1 MFGRD
6 AGDDRFRAGESVS
19 WRGIAVNLA
28 LVAFK
33 LSAGIIG
40 RSAAMVADAA
50 HSASDMLATFGVI
63 VSFRI
68 SKRPADEDHPYGHGK
83 AEAVAAKL
91 VGAILIV
98 AGAGIAVE
106 AARSIIARDYARPG
120 LIALA
125 AAVTSIVLK
134 EAMYRTAAATA
145 RRIRSSALM
154 AEALHHRSDA
164 LSSVGT
170 FAGIL
175 GGRLGMPVLDPIAG
189 FIVAL
194 MIMWMGLKIIRA
206 SSDELMD
213 AQTDPEVVDSVRV
226 AALGVQGVCD
236 VHSIAT
242 RRYGGDFFVDLRIG
256 VDPSISVVMGHEI
269 AVQVERAI
277 GAECPSVRD
286 VLIHVD
292 PESVHADDPEGHPAP
307 HLQPELEL
315 EPASTAGSRSGSNG
329 CERPSQEMSGTKGQC
344 ME

>member
-1 MFGRD
+1 MSGGD
-6 AGDDRFRAGESVS
+6 ARDDRFREGESVS
-19 WRGIAVNLA
+19 WRGMAANLA

-33 LSAGIIG
+33 LTAGIIG
-40 RSAAMVADAA
+40 HSAAMVADAA
-50 HSASDMLATFGVI
+50 HSASDMLATLGVI

-83 AEAVAAKL
+83 AEPVAAKL
-91 VGAILIV
+91 VGAVLIV
-98 AGAGIAVE
+98 AGAGIAIE
-106 AARSIIARDYARPG
+106 AVRSIIARDFVRPG
-120 LIALA
+120 LIALI
-125 AAVTSIVLK
+125 AAVASIVVK
-134 EAMYRTAAATA
+134 EAMYQAAATTA

-175 GGRLGMPVLDPIAG
+175 GGRLGLPVLDPIAG
-189 FIVAL
+189 FIVAV
-194 MIMWMGLKIIRA
+194 MIIWMGLKIIRA

-213 AQTDPEVVDSVRV
+213 AQTDPEIANSVR
-226 AALGVQGVCD
+226 AATLGVEGVCD

-242 RRYGGDFFVDLRIG
+242 RRYGGDSCVDLRIG

-269 AVQVERAI
+269 AMQVERAI
-277 GAECPSVRD
+277 RAECPSVRD

-292 PESVHADDPEGHPAP
+292 PESVHVDDPEGHPAP
-307 HLQPELEL
+307 LLRL
-315 EPASTAGSRSGSNG
+315 NG
-329 CERPSQEMSGTKGQC
+329 CESASQAANGPKGQC